1 MAPLNGK
8 RRPLGKGNGALK
20 CLQLGSSGQLFTYSK
35 TPRRATLTLQT
46 VFNDDGHFLGLEA
59 VNGCG

>member
-1 MAPLNGK
+1 VSAPPDGK

-20 CLQLGSSGQLFTYSK
+20 SLAGGSERLPSYSK
-35 TPRRATLTLQT
+35 APRPATLTLQT

-59 VNGCG
+59 VNECG